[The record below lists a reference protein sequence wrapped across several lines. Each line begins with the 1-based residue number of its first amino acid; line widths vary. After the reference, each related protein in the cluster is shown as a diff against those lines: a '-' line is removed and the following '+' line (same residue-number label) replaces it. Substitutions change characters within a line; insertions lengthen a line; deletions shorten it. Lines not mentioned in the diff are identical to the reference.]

1 MAPRRL
7 DLRAV
12 AGGGRPAPGH
22 ASASQGQPPGSAR
35 DELPLTAR
43 SRPKAEGHAID
54 DAELALTH
62 AQEGTRLASALEDV
76 GERHARK
83 LAGLANPG
91 DRTAARGRIYEAAV
105 TLEQA
110 KTSMC
115 FVSELDDGL
124 HRGERLWSC
133 QGHGAVVLS
142 TRSALLHEF
151 AAKRCGLVFAVP
163 APVVAVAHDDDDDY
177 SVTPTESEDDGRAAR
192 APCRLVKVAPSEVFY
207 CAPADDP
214 AALAASSIAEAPP
227 NAVGVAEDVAVAK
240 GDRLVSPRRRV
251 CGRLTRRTAACASS
265 RRAGRRAPVLRGV
278 ARRVL
283 RRRALLVRRRPETT
297 ARALLGSAG
306 AAIFK
311 TGVDH
316 TSGIRNEGGVVS
328 LVGLRVRPRPSPPPE
343 VGAVKPP
350 ASDDDD
356 DDDEASLRRRADRW
370 ATPPGAWGRFTH
382 EAASV
387 SGFLRALDAEGRRRE
402 RDRPRRKRPRDRAR
416 TRATKSSAEDTKGDG
431 GLRVVKRKLR
441 AELATYLNHHH
452 QPPPNLDVADQA
464 PQFVA
469 SMAAIRGVRA
479 VVRLAVDY
487 SGTKHEDPEGAMAAF
502 LQVARLASVKGPPG
516 DENAAAAAAHVRLRA
531 SMSRLLTAEEDA
543 DAASQGSL
551 RSVGTL
557 DSTKSGGG
565 PLTAATGASS
575 TPFGTVAGA
584 SGTSYTTPDS
594 SRDGDSLARD
604 DGGSFFD
611 GGSVGSA
618 TNATSVS
625 AEEEEHINEGD
636 ELMKKSKIMKEQLA
650 RRIGRELGYLKPQL
664 ASIERTGP
672 LNADATRCWR
682 RIHYLCVQK
691 PAELEAAMEAA
702 EEAEDDD
709 EGDSEEEEA
718 ADAATRRRRRKELHT
733 PRDRSNDDAALVAA
747 ASPHG
752 ADDSQ
757 RPPPVALPA
766 AEIDELIEKE
776 QRDRLLVHRSVAEEM
791 GHEAP
796 KAPRKWHL
804 DRPRPPA
811 VSPAKARAELPHP
824 LVPSRAL
831 RDRVFDKLM
840 TGASTSSPTTSGASA
855 SISEASVRACYLAA
869 KR

>member
-1 MAPRRL
+1 MSKPREYVHVV
-7 DLRAV
+7 LRMFV
-12 AGGGRPAPGH
+12 
-22 ASASQGQPPGSAR
+22 
-35 DELPLTAR
+35 
-43 SRPKAEGHAID
+43 SRPG
-54 DAELALTH
+54 
-62 AQEGTRLASALEDV
+62 
-76 GERHARK
+76 
-83 LAGLANPG
+83 
-91 DRTAARGRIYEAAV
+91 
-105 TLEQA
+105 
-110 KTSMC
+110 
-115 FVSELDDGL
+115 
-124 HRGERLWSC
+124 
-133 QGHGAVVLS
+133 
-142 TRSALLHEF
+142 
-151 AAKRCGLVFAVP
+151 
-163 APVVAVAHDDDDDY
+163 
-177 SVTPTESEDDGRAAR
+177 
-192 APCRLVKVAPSEVFY
+192 
-207 CAPADDP
+207 
-214 AALAASSIAEAPP
+214 
-227 NAVGVAEDVAVAK
+227 
-240 GDRLVSPRRRV
+240 
-251 CGRLTRRTAACASS
+251 
-265 RRAGRRAPVLRGV
+265 
-278 ARRVL
+278 
-283 RRRALLVRRRPETT
+283 
-297 ARALLGSAG
+297 
-306 AAIFK
+306 
-311 TGVDH
+311 
-316 TSGIRNEGGVVS
+316 
-328 LVGLRVRPRPSPPPE
+328 
-343 VGAVKPP
+343 
-350 ASDDDD
+350 
-356 DDDEASLRRRADRW
+356 
-370 ATPPGAWGRFTH
+370 
-382 EAASV
+382 
-387 SGFLRALDAEGRRRE
+387 
-402 RDRPRRKRPRDRAR
+402 DRAR

-516 DENAAAAAAHVRLRA
+516 DENAAAAAHVR
-531 SMSRLLTAEEDA
+531 
-543 DAASQGSL
+543 
-551 RSVGTL
+551 
-557 DSTKSGGG
+557 
-565 PLTAATGASS
+565 
-575 TPFGTVAGA
+575 
-584 SGTSYTTPDS
+584 

-650 RRIGRELGYLKPQL
+650 RSAAEAVAAIARRATSKGMANLGAADVPESLVVAMKALDETCHVDGSLARVVPWVMSTLRAAVAVARASNLALELRDSRIGRELGYLKPQL

-718 ADAATRRRRRKELHT
+718 ADAATRRRRKELHT

-752 ADDSQ
+752 VANHILGAIRGQDPIRLHEWDAEGDD
-757 RPPPVALPA
+757 RPGGARWSRGRRTTRSGRRPSRCPRPRSTSSSRRSSATGS
-766 AEIDELIEKE
+766 
-776 QRDRLLVHRSVAEEM
+776 HRSVAEEM
-791 GHEAP
+791 WGHEAP

-840 TGASTSSPTTSGASA
+840 TGRVDEQPHH
-855 SISEASVRACYLAA
+855 
-869 KR
+869 KRRFGEHK